1 MLIAFINI
9 NLRLKVKN
17 TLKEHNYMICYVK
30 RFILIGVFLLN
41 NMRNYSLCDKN
52 VQTFVSYKISLH
64 MNRKIAW

>member
-1 MLIAFINI
+1 MLITFINI

-30 RFILIGVFLLN
+30 RFVFLLN
-41 NMRNYSLCDKN
+41 NMKNYSLCDEN

-64 MNRKIAW
+64 MKRKIAW